1 LGASFDGVVL
11 LMAAAWL
18 ALQALALWKLRGA
31 WRLAA
36 WVPLAAMGLA
46 LAVAILGVLAGS
58 DLAPIWVVFALPFCL
73 LWIATLWLLRAI
85 DRALAR

>member
-1 LGASFDGVVL
+1 MDASFDGVVL

-18 ALQALALWKLRGA
+18 ALQALALRKLRGL

-46 LAVAILGVLAGS
+46 LAVAVLGVLAGS
-58 DLAPIWVVFALPFCL
+58 NLAPIWVVFALPLCL
-73 LWIATLWLLRAI
+73 LWIATLWLLRGIA
-85 DRALAR
+85 RALAR

>member
-1 LGASFDGVVL
+1 MGVSFDGSIL
-11 LMAAAWL
+11 LMAAAWV
-18 ALQALALWKLRGA
+18 ALQALALRKLRGP

-46 LAVAILGVLAGS
+46 LAVAVVGVLAGS
-58 DLAPIWVVFALPFCL
+58 NLAPIWVVFALPLCL
-73 LWIATLWLLRAI
+73 LWIATLWLLRGI